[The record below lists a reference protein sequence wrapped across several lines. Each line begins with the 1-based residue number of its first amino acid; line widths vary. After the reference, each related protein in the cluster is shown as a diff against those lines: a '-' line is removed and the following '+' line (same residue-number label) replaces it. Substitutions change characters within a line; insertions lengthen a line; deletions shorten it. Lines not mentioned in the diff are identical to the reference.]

1 VSIDD
6 VTAARIGDDWLRAA
20 VAPAGA
26 FGRRYDETA
35 PAYGPGDEGRASEEI
50 AECVALAQQLAP
62 AALDRLRGALR
73 AVPEPTPIVVR
84 ARAGDVLGDVDFYE
98 LARFAGTLD
107 ELARLWNDAGGT
119 HERTPTRV
127 ERLRSLLAPGRD
139 GDGFYLADAF
149 GSGLRAARAELL
161 RAENDLELQ
170 RRSIAERVRET
181 LGVVPPGDEFV
192 VMRDLHPD
200 PLPPELRLVR
210 ETPAYRVVT
219 FELQTDARDG
229 GFARVAAAEEAARR
243 ELSSRIA
250 AEHDDVIAA
259 TRALGALDHV
269 LARAAFVQ
277 RWGGCVP
284 EFASAIAFED
294 GILAPLAEQLAAR
307 GRRYTPLT
315 LELPGVAVLTGP
327 NMGGKSA
334 ALATTGFLCACAALG
349 IPPPARAA
357 RLPLLERIVWLG
369 GDDSARQ
376 TRLLSS
382 YADEVVRARDVL
394 AAASARCLILVDEFA
409 RTTGPREGRALL
421 IALLEALRSRGAF
434 ALAATHFDGVAEA
447 AKVTHLRIAGLSVAT
462 FAALDARDLDAALD
476 AINAAMDYRIV
487 AAEAPDSASDALALA
502 ELLGFD
508 RTVVARARALYER
521 PADEPP
527 ARG

>member
-1 VSIDD
+1 VSVDD
-6 VTAARIGDDWLRAA
+6 LTAARIGDDWLRAA

-35 PAYGPGDEGRASEEI
+35 PAYGPGDERRASEEI
-50 AECVALAQQLAP
+50 AECLALAQQLAP
-62 AALDRLRGALR
+62 ASVDRLRGALR

-84 ARAGDVLGDVDFYE
+84 ARAGDALGDIDFYE
-98 LARFAGTLD
+98 LARFAGALD
-107 ELARLWNDAGGT
+107 EMARLWNEAGGSP
-119 HERTPTRV
+119 ERMPRRV
-127 ERLRSLLAPGRD
+127 EQLRALLGPGRE
-139 GDGFYLADAF
+139 GDGFYLSDAF
-149 GSGLRAARAELL
+149 GVGLRAARAELL
-161 RAENDLELQ
+161 RAENELDLQ
-170 RRSIAERVRET
+170 RRTIAERVRET

-192 VMRDLHPD
+192 VMRELHPD

-210 ETPAYRVVT
+210 ATPAYRVVA
-219 FELQTDARDG
+219 FDLQTGARDDA
-229 GFARVAAAEEAARR
+229 FARLAAAEEAARR
-243 ELSSRIA
+243 ELSVRIA

-269 LARAAFVQ
+269 LARAAFAQ
-277 RWGGCVP
+277 RWGGCLP
-284 EFASAIAFED
+284 EFASTIAFD
-294 GILAPLAEQLAAR
+294 AGILAPLAEQLTAR

-315 LELPGVAVLTGP
+315 LDLPGVAVLTGP

-334 ALATTGFLCACAALG
+334 ALATAGFLCACVTLG

-369 GDDSARQ
+369 GDDATRQ

-394 AAASARCLILVDEFA
+394 ATASARCLILVDEFA

-447 AKVTHLRIAGLSVAT
+447 SHAIHLRISGLAVAT
-462 FAALDARDLDAALD
+462 FAELDASDLDAALD

-487 AAEAPDSASDALALA
+487 AADAPDSASDALALA

-508 RTVVARARALYER
+508 RTVVARARAIYGR
-521 PADEPP
+521 SGDEPP